1 MNHGPRS
8 IYIFALRFKKL
19 LEYVRDLFAHTPV
32 VLVCHLLQC
41 GIHRR
46 RDGNGSPLIQ
56 IHLFTPRCVS
66 VTVTHNNLHNG
77 EVNNIMRPHN
87 KNRDGQR
94 SELLAAEW
102 LLSQDCYVY
111 QPVMAQGPVD
121 LVAISPNGKTHLF
134 DVKTHAFRSS
144 GTSIARNLTDV
155 QRKLGVRLLYVNLE
169 TGAVGLY
176 THQLSNNPVST
187 NKAQNRHFKGKKAL
201 TISELLHP
209 EPSPTDQS
217 CPEEHE
223 QSADQ
228 SNPE

>member
-1 MNHGPRS
+1 MNQGPRS
-8 IYIFALRFKKL
+8 IYIFPLRFKKL
-19 LEYVRDLFAHTPV
+19 LEYVGNLFAYTSV
-32 VLVCHLLQC
+32 VLVGHPFQC

-66 VTVTHNNLHNG
+66 VTVTQNNLHNR
-77 EVNNIMRPHN
+77 EVNNIMRPHQ

-144 GTSIARNLTDV
+144 GTSIARKLTDI
-155 QRKLGVRLLYVNLE
+155 QRKLGVRLLYVDLE

-176 THQLSNNPVST
+176 THQLSNDPVSKT
-187 NKAQNRHFKGKKAL
+187 NAQNRHFNGGKAP
-201 TISELLHP
+201 TISGLLHP
-209 EPSPTDQS
+209 EPSPIDQS

>member
-87 KNRDGQR
+87 KNRDGKR

-102 LLSQDCYVY
+102 LFSQDCYVY
-111 QPVMAQGPVD
+111 A
-121 LVAISPNGKTHLF
+121 
-134 DVKTHAFRSS
+134 
-144 GTSIARNLTDV
+144 TSD
-155 QRKLGVRLLYVNLE
+155 G
-169 TGAVGLY
+169 TGANRPDCCVPERQDPLLRCEDP
-176 THQLSNNPVST
+176 QLSGQWHINLS
-187 NKAQNRHFKGKKAL
+187 
-201 TISELLHP
+201 
-209 EPSPTDQS
+209 
-217 CPEEHE
+217 
-223 QSADQ
+223 
-228 SNPE
+228 

>member
-87 KNRDGQR
+87 KNRDGKR

-102 LLSQDCYVY
+102 LFSQDCYVY
-111 QPVMAQGPVD
+111 APYLEQGPID
-121 LVAISPNGKTHLF
+121 LIAVSPNG
-134 DVKTHAFRSS
+134 
-144 GTSIARNLTDV
+144 
-155 QRKLGVRLLYVNLE
+155 
-169 TGAVGLY
+169 
-176 THQLSNNPVST
+176 
-187 NKAQNRHFKGKKAL
+187 
-201 TISELLHP
+201 
-209 EPSPTDQS
+209 
-217 CPEEHE
+217 
-223 QSADQ
+223 
-228 SNPE
+228 